1 MTDSDEETFLLEA
14 LEQLEEKETK
24 LSQVHP
30 NSLADTNNG
39 NKISQNINSE
49 SKAHI
54 SPAKHTSFDKE
65 ANFRANLL
73 KSLKNC
79 QTNKIQNC
87 FGNETLKRKLESNEL
102 DSGGGLE
109 NENILPSKKNID
121 EFHWKEP
128 RSTSDSNF
136 ISFHQSTNIKRR
148 KFPGPAGLLPEMNE
162 LPVKPSLISLET
174 SEFNKEAN
182 NQTICSQTTAQDFA
196 SGPWKEMY
204 LDLSLLTDVS
214 HFFKN
219 HNIKS
224 FSRKNPL
231 RSQASIRKVNCIAVM
246 VRSLDLSHRD
256 ATAIFCDQTG
266 EIRGTISTDV
276 IEKYGELICA
286 GTVFVL
292 KDATILSPPVFQSG
306 VGVLAQLKKHYLT
319 LTLNSIVTI
328 YSPNDDNGSVNKTK
342 VLILK
347 NAEFEALLS
356 SRDDEDKERKELIE
370 NVENEPRISIFEN
383 IGSEKNKNSPSVI
396 KYSGNTNFKSP
407 YANTNKVIRNT
418 ISQNATARL
427 TPKNLNTT
435 TTNKSFTASSNNST
449 FNLINNSFN
458 MPSKNSNSF
467 NVKFKN
473 LNSSSSGSN
482 TSNAK
487 DKGLP
492 NENNRSFIST
502 KNTLVDTIDDD
513 DELDTLLA
521 SIDTDTL

>member
-1 MTDSDEETFLLEA
+1 
-14 LEQLEEKETK
+14 
-24 LSQVHP
+24 
-30 NSLADTNNG
+30 
-39 NKISQNINSE
+39 
-49 SKAHI
+49 
-54 SPAKHTSFDKE
+54 
-65 ANFRANLL
+65 
-73 KSLKNC
+73 
-79 QTNKIQNC
+79 
-87 FGNETLKRKLESNEL
+87 
-102 DSGGGLE
+102 
-109 NENILPSKKNID
+109 
-121 EFHWKEP
+121 
-128 RSTSDSNF
+128 
-136 ISFHQSTNIKRR
+136 
-148 KFPGPAGLLPEMNE
+148 NE
-162 LPVKPSLISLET
+162 LPVKPSLISLER
-174 SEFNKEAN
+174 SEFSKEEN

-214 HFFKN
+214 NFFKN

-256 ATAIFCDQTG
+256 ATSIFCDQTG

-319 LTLNSIVTI
+319 VTLNSIVTI

-342 VLILK
+342 VLILE

-356 SRDDEDKERKELIE
+356 SRDDDDKERKELIE
-370 NVENEPRISIFEN
+370 NVENEPRITIFEN
-383 IGSEKNKNSPSVI
+383 IGSEKNKNSPTVI

-407 YANTNKVIRNT
+407 YANKNKAIPNT
-418 ISQNATARL
+418 ISQNVTARL
-427 TPKNLNTT
+427 TPKNLTTTT
-435 TTNKSFTASSNNST
+435 TTNKSFTVSSNNFP
-449 FNLINNSFN
+449 FNSVNNSFN
-458 MPSKNSNSF
+458 MPSNNSNSF

-473 LNSSSSGSN
+473 LKSNSSGSN

-492 NENNRSFIST
+492 NEDNRSFISA
-502 KNTLVDTIDDD
+502 KNTLVDSIDDD